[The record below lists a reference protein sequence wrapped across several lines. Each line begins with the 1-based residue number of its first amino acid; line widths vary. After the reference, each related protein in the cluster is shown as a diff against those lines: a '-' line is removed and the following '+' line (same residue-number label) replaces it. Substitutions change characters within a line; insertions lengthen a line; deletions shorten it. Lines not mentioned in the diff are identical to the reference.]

1 MKSRAPSMFEPKPE
15 NADDW
20 SLNELRAYL
29 QLLDPTAEMGRSE
42 EQVGRDAKKRNHR
55 KDEEIRAHVEEE
67 KSLIMKRLYFRL
79 ADPRYPIPTRRD
91 FEEFV
96 RGAPEP
102 DAAMSDDVVE
112 KAEKQLTKAKR
123 RRKSAEVQPEA

>member
-1 MKSRAPSMFEPKPE
+1 
-15 NADDW
+15 
-20 SLNELRAYL
+20 
-29 QLLDPTAEMGRSE
+29 
-42 EQVGRDAKKRNHR
+42 
-55 KDEEIRAHVEEE
+55 
-67 KSLIMKRLYFRL
+67 MKRLYFRL
-79 ADPRYPIPTRRD
+79 VDPRYPVPTRRD

-102 DAAMSDDVVE
+102 KAVVSDDAVE